1 METQGP
7 LSGQT
12 LGGKYL
18 LAELLGEGGFGAVY
32 RGHHLLLDRP
42 QAIKVLHEH
51 YFRKPEFRERFLR
64 EAKIVAALDHP
75 HIVHIDDFSMDEQEA
90 KTYLVMPF
98 IGGGTFSEILKRLR
112 QPLPV
117 EQVALY
123 LEQICSALDYAHQ
136 RGVVHLD
143 LKPLN
148 LLIRESGDGLLL
160 SDFGLAH
167 FLNQEAV
174 EGGTSLEFGSPH
186 YMAPEHINGQP
197 NKSSDIYALG
207 IILFE
212 MLVGQRP
219 FTGTAPEVMLK
230 HLTKSPPL
238 LRSLRPELPIE
249 LEEVLER
256 ALAKQAEQRF
266 RSATALLNAF
276 KGALPHVQEQK
287 LKAEMEE
294 RQKAEEERA
303 RKAEAERLRRAK
315 EEQALRA
322 EIERLQR
329 AEEERV
335 CKAEE
340 KRLQRVKEV
349 QALRIQIEQ
358 LQRAKEKCARKAEEE
373 RLQKVKEVQALR
385 TQIERLQRNEEERA
399 RKIMQLQRAKDEQ
412 VRKVEEEL
420 LRRVKDE
427 QALRAEIERLRKATP
442 IAATEAVGGAGLVA
456 TSTVPHTPSTDQGP
470 SADPNTAKQDS
481 SAPPPH
487 SSLLPQKLPSDEV
500 LKQIY
505 EQIRNG
511 KVTDPQ
517 YIRQAARIFEAVARD
532 PEASQKVTFDVERA
546 ATNLHKQAE
555 HYEKLY
561 QSGELYSE
569 M

>member
-75 HIVHIDDFSMDEQEA
+75 HIVHIDDFGMDEQEA

-98 IGGGTFSEILKRLR
+98 ISGGTFSKILKEQRE
-112 QPLPV
+112 PLPV
-117 EQVALY
+117 EQVVLY
-123 LEQICSALDYAHQ
+123 LEQICNALDYAHL

-148 LLIRESGDGLLL
+148 LLIREGGGLLL

-167 FLNQEAV
+167 LLNQEIV

-197 NKSSDIYALG
+197 NKSSDVYALG
-207 IILFE
+207 VILFE

-219 FTGTAPEVMLK
+219 FTGTTPEVMLK
-230 HLTKSPPL
+230 HLTKPPPL

-256 ALAKQAEQRF
+256 ALAKQANQRF
-266 RSATALLNAF
+266 RSASALLTAF
-276 KGALPHVQEQK
+276 KGALARVQEQV
-287 LKAEMEE
+287 LKAEEE
-294 RQKAEEERA
+294 RLRKVEEERA
-303 RKAEAERLRRAK
+303 RKAQEEQLQKAK

-329 AEEERV
+329 AEEERAR
-335 CKAEE
+335 KAQE
-340 KRLQRVKEV
+340 
-349 QALRIQIEQ
+349 EQ
-358 LQRAKEKCARKAEEE
+358 LQKAQE
-373 RLQKVKEVQALR
+373 
-385 TQIERLQRNEEERA
+385 
-399 RKIMQLQRAKDEQ
+399 
-412 VRKVEEEL
+412 
-420 LRRVKDE
+420 E
-427 QALRAEIERLRKATP
+427 QALRAEVERLQRAEEKRVRKAEEVRLRRVETTTSPQELTP
-442 IAATEAVGGAGLVA
+442 PALDTLQSSMPMQVPQAMSPPMPQAQPKPLAPISKPPSPRTGGQMPQQAPQKPVGACL
-456 TSTVPHTPSTDQGP
+456 P
-470 SADPNTAKQDS
+470 DS
-481 SAPPPH
+481 SNNA
-487 SSLLPQKLPSDEV
+487 
-500 LKQIY
+500 
-505 EQIRNG
+505 
-511 KVTDPQ
+511 
-517 YIRQAARIFEAVARD
+517 
-532 PEASQKVTFDVERA
+532 
-546 ATNLHKQAE
+546 
-555 HYEKLY
+555 
-561 QSGELYSE
+561 
-569 M
+569 